1 LIFDRAT
8 QLWGGTM
15 EDTTS
20 EVSSDSTQDVSE
32 QNIGSM
38 EISNEILL
46 TEEADE
52 SSNMEKKKE
61 SIGEDIDREKEKEKE
76 KEREKEKEK
85 DKDIIGMER
94 MERIERIERKD
105 SVHRPRQKYKLVEDD
120 SENEREKGVAITK
133 LPDRAETLPKLK
145 RTSSQQRHIG
155 KRIKKKTQRGRAAL
169 TQSSSV
175 SSITVPQRQSGRDG
189 VKSNAS
195 SENASTE
202 ASLSNTTSVHKE
214 SRRSSV
220 DKKVQSA
227 PGAGQDGT
235 RKDPE
240 QV

>member
-1 LIFDRAT
+1 VPFLKRNITHCVDVTRA
-8 QLWGGTM
+8 
-15 EDTTS
+15 
-20 EVSSDSTQDVSE
+20 TQDVSE

-120 SENEREKGVAITK
+120 SENEREKGDAITK

-155 KRIKKKTQRGRAAL
+155 KRIKKKTQRGRGAL

-175 SSITVPQRQSGRDG
+175 SSITLPQRPSGSA
-189 VKSNAS
+189 KSIPENSES
-195 SENASTE
+195 SMP
-202 ASLSNTTSVHKE
+202 NTPTVHKE
-214 SRRSSV
+214 PRRSSV

-227 PGAGQDGT
+227 PGLSGHDGT
-235 RKDPE
+235 RKDAE